1 MTRLEKHKAELENLE
16 KMANDLKNPK
26 SKSVRLLTA
35 AGAHLPTMI
44 DTLDR
49 LVKEARSDYKKEEL
63 KSKKKKKKA

>member
-1 MTRLEKHKAELENLE
+1 MNKLEQQKAELENLE

-26 SKSVRLLTA
+26 SKAVRLLIV
-35 AGAHLPTMI
+35 AGAHLQTMI

-49 LVKEARSDYKKEEL
+49 LVREARSDYKKEES